1 MEPESRALI
10 YLSCQC
16 TTYSNTTT
24 IMKHKLLFSLGC
36 ILLAVLLCG
45 CEKLGMPQNANLFI
59 EKPSGIGVFHYE
71 IYCVKFLPPGEDK
84 GYGSNV
90 WDKCLGTTTIDG
102 YEFYMFRAPRK
113 ELDIYVEATV
123 EFVGTSGIYNGDGW
137 SNERVRVN
145 LKKNDWAK
153 LISSDPRDH
162 NGIQYRCVDGS
173 GEVK

>member
-1 MEPESRALI
+1 MEPELRTLI

-24 IMKHKLLFSLGC
+24 IMKHKILFSLGC

-59 EKPSGIGVFHYE
+59 EKPIPGVGGTTYGIYS
-71 IYCVKFLPPGEDK
+71 VKFLSPDENG
-84 GYGSNV
+84 GSGSNS
-90 WDKCLGTTTIDG
+90 WDKCLGTTTIGG

-113 ELDIYVEATV
+113 ELDIYTEATV
-123 EFVGTSGIYNGDGW
+123 EPRTFFNDGYK
-137 SNERVRVN
+137 NNRTRVN
-145 LKKNDWAK
+145 LRKNDWAK
-153 LISSDPRDH
+153 LIITSSDH
-162 NGIQYRCVDGS
+162 NSIEYRCVDGS